1 MHEKTGQD
9 AAMTDQTPG
18 TPAPFHD
25 HAAIVQQLYARL
37 LSTTKRL
44 GAYVDAHGEL
54 SDREDETFAFAGV
67 ALGMARESGL
77 IEEDGSFSERFG
89 IVPLDDEFRQIADP
103 IIPDDLVHA
112 GMEVCD
118 RMHADHMADAADEAA
133 GRNPDPD
140 RTDWDDG
147 MLCVGIYRAM
157 TRRARCRPVHCR
169 LETSAADDWT
179 EVSATSYRDAA
190 RVFGTAI
197 FHAAEGEWMGGKVIV
212 VNDPEFAAIFG
223 EDFDVTIDFDDT
235 ENRDLRAT
243 AVRCAVQS
251 ALVA

>member
-1 MHEKTGQD
+1 
-9 AAMTDQTPG
+9 MTDQTPQA
-18 TPAPFHD
+18 PAAAHD

-44 GAYVDAHGEL
+44 NAYVEAHGEM
-54 SDREDETFAFAGV
+54 SDREDETFAFAAV

-103 IIPDDLVHA
+103 IISDDLIEA
-112 GMEVCD
+112 GMQVCD
-118 RMHADHMADAADEAA
+118 RMHADHMADEADEEA
-133 GRNPDPD
+133 GRDHDPK
-140 RTDWDDG
+140 RADWDDG

-157 TRRARCRPVHCR
+157 TRQARSRPFHCR
-169 LETSAADDWT
+169 LETTASDEWT
-179 EVSATSYRDAA
+179 VVSATSYKDAA
-190 RVFGTAI
+190 RVFAVAT

-212 VNDPEFAAIFG
+212 APDPEFAIIFG

-235 ENRDLRAT
+235 DNRDLRAI
-243 AVRCAVQS
+243 AVRCETQT